1 MSTRRPSPVAAR
13 RNSAAHGDSPV
24 DAAANATATATATA
38 TASRAAPRASRW
50 SAGMAAISRRV
61 NLQRLTRVRGLGW
74 LGNTRI
80 LLSLG
85 LGSLLLS
92 AQLVA
97 GFLGVLPDP
106 LALRA
111 AGRVSLAEVA
121 AAGTMAALAAGDAAT
136 VSNLLQFSI
145 ERNPDLLSGAVRQ
158 ADRTVF
164 AFFGPHEGAWLALP
178 PGRST
183 SSQLVV
189 PLMAGSEQWGQL
201 ELRFRPLPSGIAGML
216 ADPQLQAI
224 ALITLSCLCGF
235 YLYLGR
241 MLSALSLDKA
251 VPTRVKETF
260 DTFVDP
266 ALLLRVDAPAGGS
279 QVPSCRAVMANA
291 AFCGIVGEPFERLA
305 DRDMA
310 SFDWQDESGRS
321 LALHE
326 LPWSVAATRARK
338 VELMPVR
345 VVGAD
350 GRRRAYLVNCGVV
363 GRIEGQ
369 APAGLLVN
377 LNDVTEL
384 ESTKAQLRDARAAA
398 DAANAAK
405 SDFLANMSH
414 EIRTPM
420 NAILGFTEM
429 LRRGRIRD
437 ATQARRHLDTVH
449 ANGTHLLALIND
461 ILDLSK
467 VEAGQLEVERIPCA
481 PHAVIADVLEVM
493 SMRAQE
499 KGVVLRRVVDGPVP
513 AEILGDPS
521 RLRQV
526 ITNLVGNAIK
536 FTAQGEVVVTER
548 WLAGHRDALPRLQ
561 IDVADSGIGIP
572 ADKLGAIFE
581 PFVQADTSTA
591 RHFGGTGLGLAISR
605 RLARAMGGDVAVA
618 SEPGR
623 GSTFTVT
630 LDPGPLEGLVLIEP
644 QAALAGPTAAGPA
657 TASEW
662 RFPPRRLLVVDDSIE
677 NRELVALV
685 LQDSGL
691 EIVMADSGQAALDQ
705 VERAMPDLIL
715 MDMQMPGMDGYTATR
730 RLRDAGL
737 KVPVL
742 AFTAHALHGF
752 EAEIVAAGCDG
763 FLTKPIDIDVMLE
776 TLGTRLGGT
785 RVAQSRTAAE
795 RDDVG
800 SLLIGGAGEAAPAHA
815 PPAVPAAA
823 PAAADT
829 SAVVSRLAG
838 NPRLAAIVAGFV
850 IRLPGRI
857 AEMRAAF
864 DAHNGDAVADL
875 AHWLKGSA
883 GSVGFDVFT
892 APARRLETAARAGEI
907 AQAGAAIAE
916 IEALAARVVP
926 PATPPATP
934 PAEQPAEQPA
944 ELRRTAGASA

>member
-1 MSTRRPSPVAAR
+1 MSARRPPPRDRAGPQTGAAR
-13 RNSAAHGDSPV
+13 LRARIAALG
-24 DAAANATATATATA
+24 
-38 TASRAAPRASRW
+38 RALD
-50 SAGMAAISRRV
+50 
-61 NLQRLTRVRGLGW
+61 LQRLTRIRGLRW

-80 LLSLG
+80 LLSVG
-85 LGSLLLS
+85 LASLLLS

-111 AGRVSLAEVA
+111 EGRASLAEVS
-121 AAGTMAALAAGDAAT
+121 AAGAMGALAAGDAGT
-136 VSNLLQFSI
+136 VSRLLQFTI
-145 ERNPDLLSGAVRQ
+145 ERNPELLSAAVRQ

-164 AFFGPHEGAWLALP
+164 ASFGPHEGAWQPMP

-189 PLMAGSEQWGQL
+189 PLLAGSEQWGQL
-201 ELRFRPLPSGIAGML
+201 ELRFEPLPTGIAGMA

-224 ALITLSCLCGF
+224 AMITLICLGGF

-241 MLSALSLDKA
+241 MLSALSLDNA

-266 ALLLRVDAPAGGS
+266 ALLLRIGAPARGGRGA
-279 QVPSCRAVMANA
+279 SCRAVMANA
-291 AFCGIVGEPFERLA
+291 AFCGMVGEPFERLA

-310 SFDWQDESGRS
+310 SFDWQDEAGRS
-321 LALHE
+321 LAPQE
-326 LPWSVAATRARK
+326 LPWSIAADEARK

-345 VVGAD
+345 LVGAD

-363 GRIEGQ
+363 GAVAGRP
-369 APAGLLVN
+369 PAGLLVN

-467 VEAGQLEVERIPCA
+467 VEAGQLEVERIACA
-481 PHAVIADVLEVM
+481 PHAVIADVLEAM
-493 SMRAQE
+493 SVRAAE
-499 KGVVLRRVVDGPVP
+499 KGVALRRVVDGPVP

-548 WLAGHRDALPRLQ
+548 WLAARPDALPRLS
-561 IDVADSGIGIP
+561 IAVADSGIGIP

-591 RHFGGTGLGLAISR
+591 RRFGGTGLGLAISR
-605 RLARAMGGDVAVA
+605 RLARAMGGDVEVA

-623 GSTFTVT
+623 GSTFTIT
-630 LDPGPLEGLVLIEP
+630 LDPGPLAGLVLLEP
-644 QAALAGPTAAGPA
+644 QAALAEPAAAGPA
-657 TASEW
+657 TTSEW

-691 EIVMADSGQAALDQ
+691 VIAMADSGQAALDQ
-705 VERAMPDLIL
+705 VAQAMPDLIL

-752 EAEIVAAGCDG
+752 EAEILAAGCDG
-763 FLTKPIDIDVMLE
+763 YLTKPIDIDAMLE

-785 RVAQSRTAAE
+785 RVATGAVPAE
-795 RDDVG
+795 RGEVG
-800 SLLIGGAGEAAPAHA
+800 ALLAAAGGDAVPVPTPAADAAPACE
-815 PPAVPAAA
+815 PAGTAA
-823 PAAADT
+823 P
-829 SAVVSRLAG
+829 SAIVSRLAG
-838 NPRLAAIVAGFV
+838 NPRLAGIVAGFAR
-850 IRLPGRI
+850 RLPERML
-857 AEMRAAF
+857 AMRTAF
-864 DAHNGDAVADL
+864 DARNGDAVAEL

-883 GSVGFDVFT
+883 GSVGFDAFT
-892 APARRLETAARAGEI
+892 APARRLEAAARSGEI
-907 AQAGAAIAE
+907 AQAEAAIAE
-916 IEALAARVVP
+916 IEALAARVAPAVAP
-926 PATPPATP
+926 PTEPP
-934 PAEQPAEQPA
+934 
-944 ELRRTAGASA
+944 TAPSTEPRHAAGLSA

>member
-1 MSTRRPSPVAAR
+1 LPGDLAGRRRAAGGRPGKARVAAR
-13 RNSAAHGDSPV
+13 LAAL
-24 DAAANATATATATA
+24 
-38 TASRAAPRASRW
+38 SRS
-50 SAGMAAISRRV
+50 ID
-61 NLQRLTRVRGLGW
+61 LQRLTHIPGLRW

-80 LLSLG
+80 LLSVG
-85 LGSLLLS
+85 LASLLLS

-111 AGRVSLAEVA
+111 AARASLAEVS
-121 AAGTMAALAAGDAAT
+121 AAGAMGALAAGDAGT
-136 VSNLLQFSI
+136 VSRLLQFTI
-145 ERNPDLLSGAVRQ
+145 DRNPELLSAAVRQ

-164 AFFGPHEGAWLALP
+164 ASSGPHEGDWQPLP

-201 ELRFRPLPSGIAGML
+201 ELRFEPLPTGVLGML

-224 ALITLSCLCGF
+224 AMITLMCLGGF

-266 ALLLRVDAPAGGS
+266 ALLLRIDTPARGARGAT
-279 QVPSCRAVMANA
+279 CRAVMANA
-291 AFCGIVGEPFERLA
+291 AFCGMVGEPFARLEN
-305 DRDMA
+305 RDMA

-321 LALHE
+321 LAPHE
-326 LPWSVAATRARK
+326 LPWSIAAAEARK

-345 VVGAD
+345 LAGAD

-363 GRIEGQ
+363 GAGEGRP
-369 APAGLLVN
+369 PAGLLVN
-377 LNDVTEL
+377 LSDVTEL
-384 ESTKAQLRDARAAA
+384 ESTKALLLEARAAA

-429 LRRGRIRD
+429 LRRGRVKD
-437 ATQARRHLDTVH
+437 AAQARRHLDTVH
-449 ANGTHLLALIND
+449 ANGSHLLALIND

-467 VEAGQLEVERIPCA
+467 VEAGQLEVERIACA

-493 SMRAQE
+493 SVRAAE
-499 KGVVLRRVVDGPVP
+499 KGVALRRVVDGPVP

-548 WLAGHRDALPRLQ
+548 WIAARPGALPRLT
-561 IDVADSGIGIP
+561 IAVNDSGIGIP

-591 RHFGGTGLGLAISR
+591 RRFGGTGLGLAISR
-605 RLARAMGGDVAVA
+605 RLARAMGGDVEVA
-618 SEPGR
+618 SQPGR
-623 GSTFTVT
+623 GSTFTLT
-630 LDPGPLEGLVLIEP
+630 LDPGPLAGLVLIEP
-644 QAALAGPTAAGPA
+644 EAALAEPAAAGPA
-657 TASEW
+657 TTSEW
-662 RFPPRRLLVVDDSIE
+662 RFPRKRLLVVDDSIE

-705 VERAMPDLIL
+705 VSRAMPDLIL

-730 RLRDAGL
+730 RLREAGL

-742 AFTAHALHGF
+742 AFTAHALQGF
-752 EAEIVAAGCDG
+752 EAEILAAGCDG
-763 FLTKPIDIDVMLE
+763 YLTKPIDIDAMLE

-785 RVAQSRTAAE
+785 RVATAAAHAD

-800 SLLIGGAGEAAPAHA
+800 ALLTVVGGERGSAPTSAGAGTAPARSPVGTA
-815 PPAVPAAA
+815 GA
-823 PAAADT
+823 PAI
-829 SAVVSRLAG
+829 VSRLAG
-838 NPRLAAIVAGFV
+838 NPRLAGVVNGFV
-850 IRLPGRI
+850 RRLPGRVREI
-857 AEMRAAF
+857 RSAF
-864 DAHNGDAVADL
+864 DARNGDAVAEL

-883 GSVGFDVFT
+883 GSVGFDAFT
-892 APARRLETAARAGEI
+892 GPARRLETAARRVEI
-907 AQAGAAIAE
+907 AEAAAAIAE
-916 IEALAARVVP
+916 IEALAARIA
-926 PATPPATP
+926 PATAPPDGP
-934 PAEQPAEQPA
+934 RPAASLPA
-944 ELRRTAGASA
+944 

>member
-1 MSTRRPSPVAAR
+1 MSAPRPLQGDPAGRRGAAGLQPGEWRMVARLAGLAR
-13 RNSAAHGDSPV
+13 RID
-24 DAAANATATATATA
+24 
-38 TASRAAPRASRW
+38 
-50 SAGMAAISRRV
+50 
-61 NLQRLTRVRGLGW
+61 LQRLTHIPGLRW

-80 LLSLG
+80 LLSVG
-85 LGSLLLS
+85 LASLLLS

-111 AGRVSLAEVA
+111 AARASLAEVS
-121 AAGTMAALAAGDAAT
+121 AAGAMGALAAGDAGT
-136 VSNLLQFSI
+136 VSRLLQFSI
-145 ERNPDLLSGAVRQ
+145 ERNPELLSAAVRQ

-164 AFFGPHEGAWLALP
+164 ASFGPHEGDWRPLP

-201 ELRFRPLPSGIAGML
+201 ELRFEPLPSGIPGML

-224 ALITLSCLCGF
+224 AMITLMCLGGF

-266 ALLLRVDAPAGGS
+266 ALLLRIDTPARGARGAT
-279 QVPSCRAVMANA
+279 CRAVMANA
-291 AFCGIVGEPFERLA
+291 AFCGMVGESFERLA
-305 DRDMA
+305 NRDMA

-321 LALHE
+321 LAPHE
-326 LPWSVAATRARK
+326 LPWSVAAAEARK

-345 VVGAD
+345 LAGVD
-350 GRRRAYLVNCGVV
+350 GRRRAYLVNCGLVDAV
-363 GRIEGQ
+363 EGRP
-369 APAGLLVN
+369 PAGLLVN

-384 ESTKAQLRDARAAA
+384 ESTKALLREARAAA

-467 VEAGQLEVERIPCA
+467 VEAGQLEVERIACA
-481 PHAVIADVLEVM
+481 PHAVIADVLE
-493 SMRAQE
+493 SMTARADE
-499 KGVVLRRVVDGPVP
+499 KGVALRREVDGPVP

-526 ITNLVGNAIK
+526 VTNLVGNAIK

-548 WLAGHRDALPRLQ
+548 WLPAGDGRAARLQ
-561 IDVADSGIGIP
+561 IAIADSGIGIP
-572 ADKLGAIFE
+572 PDKLGAIFE

-591 RHFGGTGLGLAISR
+591 RRFGGTGLGLAISR
-605 RLARAMGGDVAVA
+605 RFARAMGGDIEVA
-618 SEPGR
+618 SVPGR

-630 LDPGPLEGLVLIEP
+630 IDPGPHADRVMLEP
-644 QAALAGPTAAGPA
+644 HAALAGPAVAGPA
-657 TASEW
+657 AAAEW
-662 RFPPRRLLVVDDSIE
+662 RFPPKRLLVVDDSIE

-691 EIVMADSGQAALDQ
+691 RIAMADSGQAALDE
-705 VERAMPDLIL
+705 VAAAMPDLIL

-737 KVPVL
+737 TLPIL

-752 EAEIVAAGCDG
+752 EKEILEAGCDG
-763 FLTKPIDIDVMLE
+763 YLTKPIDIEAMLE
-776 TLGTRLGGT
+776 TLASRLGGT
-785 RVAQSRTAAE
+785 RVTAAAAAAVP
-795 RDDVG
+795 D
-800 SLLIGGAGEAAPAHA
+800 GEAVGRLLVAPG
-815 PPAVPAAA
+815 PAAA
-823 PAAADT
+823 APGARGDAPNAM
-829 SAVVSRLAG
+829 VSRLAG
-838 NPRLAAIVAGFV
+838 NARLAGIVAGFMR
-850 IRLPGRI
+850 RLPERL
-857 AEMRAAF
+857 AAMRAAC
-864 DAHNGDAVADL
+864 DAHDLDAVAEL

-883 GSVGFDVFT
+883 GSVGFDGFT
-892 APARRLETAARAGEI
+892 APAGRLERAARGGDAVAVAVELALIETLGGQVRDTAA
-907 AQAGAAIAE
+907 
-916 IEALAARVVP
+916 P
-926 PATPPATP
+926 PAAPESVDAT
-934 PAEQPAEQPA
+934 A
-944 ELRRTAGASA
+944 